1 MFSCEVC
8 EIFNSIYFEKHLLT
22 TASKKIV
29 IEGISYL
36 VKQLSSCSC
45 TSQSCMVDRGGCS
58 CCNDLL
64 IEKSYAISNS
74 FIKKQIHT
82 AATTYTTQFY
92 ESYIPNNQTYKH
104 NPNSQ
109 NNHISAGFTTNTEFM
124 LLQLRQCNSGVFIF
138 KLRNKLAN
146 FVNFIHHQFA
156 QFIDP
161 EEPVRSFMNNFVH
174 FIHPYMNPLPLDEEV
189 ESKLEQYS

>member
-1 MFSCEVC
+1 
-8 EIFNSIYFEKHLLT
+8 
-22 TASKKIV
+22 
-29 IEGISYL
+29 
-36 VKQLSSCSC
+36 
-45 TSQSCMVDRGGCS
+45 
-58 CCNDLL
+58 
-64 IEKSYAISNS
+64 
-74 FIKKQIHT
+74 
-82 AATTYTTQFY
+82 
-92 ESYIPNNQTYKH
+92 
-104 NPNSQ
+104 
-109 NNHISAGFTTNTEFM
+109 M